1 MLNTGTLYH
10 ISNRIRDA
18 DQKEECMVA
27 DMPVLASI
35 NDKEC
40 R

>member
-1 MLNTGTLYH
+1 MLNTGAMHH

-18 DQKEECMVA
+18 DSEEECMVA
-27 DMPVLASI
+27 DIPVLASI